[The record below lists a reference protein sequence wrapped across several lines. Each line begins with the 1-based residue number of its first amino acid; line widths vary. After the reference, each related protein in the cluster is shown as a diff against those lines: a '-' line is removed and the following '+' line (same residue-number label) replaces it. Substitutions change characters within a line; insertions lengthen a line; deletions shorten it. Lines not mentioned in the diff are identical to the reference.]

1 MVAYKR
7 DEIISVTELA
17 RNLSDTLNS
26 ITKKQKDKIA
36 ISKNNRLEAVIIDI
50 DEYEKLKEVY
60 ELIENAEIAE
70 ILKERVKTPKDKYI
84 SLEESAKALGIDLDE
99 L

>member
-26 ITKKQKDKIA
+26 ITKQQKDKIA

-50 DEYEKLKEVY
+50 DEYEKLKEAY
-60 ELIENAEIAE
+60 ELIENDEIAE

-84 SLEESAKALGIDLDE
+84 SLEESAKILGIDLDE